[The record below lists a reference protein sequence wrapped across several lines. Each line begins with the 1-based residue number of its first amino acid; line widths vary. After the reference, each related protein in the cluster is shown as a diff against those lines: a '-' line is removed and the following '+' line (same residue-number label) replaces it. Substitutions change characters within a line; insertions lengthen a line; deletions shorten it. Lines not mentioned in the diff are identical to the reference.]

1 MQTSRG
7 SENDIPRDHRWDSN
21 ESGHVTFELVLPH
34 TLNKIAQTVE
44 NMLIFK
50 GFKAEKLSQ
59 IQSRG
64 RPWTANG
71 QSNK

>member
-1 MQTSRG
+1 
-7 SENDIPRDHRWDSN
+7 
-21 ESGHVTFELVLPH
+21 VTFEFVLPH